1 MPYQW
6 EVKNKEKLS
15 TLYSWY
21 KQANKKI
28 PKQPSAVLV
37 MKMNTQDPL
46 VVIDFEHF
54 LELIKE

>member
-1 MPYQW
+1 MKTIHDW
-6 EVKNKEKLS
+6 F
-15 TLYSWY
+15 

-28 PKQPSAVLV
+28 PKKLSAVLV
-37 MKMNTQDPL
+37 MKMNSRDPL